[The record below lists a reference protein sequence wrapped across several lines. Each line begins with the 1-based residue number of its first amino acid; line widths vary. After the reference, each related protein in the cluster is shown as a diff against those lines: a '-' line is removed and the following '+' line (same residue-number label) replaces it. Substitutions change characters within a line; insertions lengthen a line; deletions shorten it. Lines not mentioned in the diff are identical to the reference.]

1 MNTFWNFI
9 ASYLPSIR
17 IYNDLQN
24 NYLDDEE
31 EIDDGSYD
39 LPTTTCNSMTL
50 PPPSK
55 LGQRHDRTISRPT
68 DADHTRTKQLE
79 TFNNRLQEQVLT
91 LQRQLEHIQAD
102 FSSTKM
108 ELDHQRAANTLLVSQ
123 KGQLSVELAQACAAR
138 QAQANEV
145 HKLRSSYAELANS
158 VRTLESSGE
167 ELRSLKSFLTKTDE
181 YSGQQIIQA
190 VHDLNTEILQ
200 LAAAVSEEFPLSRRS
215 PGLWKESHCE
225 FIREAIGDGMLAL
238 LRDVDHEDD
247 PTVVQ
252 LAIQAWE
259 VWCCRQV
266 LDSFCAGVSPEVDRF
281 LNDVFREMQSFG
293 KPFPSI
299 ARHVHRT
306 DFRNHAP
313 EPQAT
318 TSRWRTLTHMYARGV
333 VSNYNAPAPA
343 YPGSLT
349 SSSLISPISLPPYPT
364 PGSTANTTPDHH
376 LFALPMRSR
385 TPSNASASSVGDP
398 SSRTGGH
405 ISGILAILAL
415 AGCGDERGVHNEPL
429 RARFGEK
436 LSHIAERTEGLARIL
451 REGVSSAWFEVVV
464 ERPSVT
470 PLARSKGRGQGIWSS
485 SQAFNPTTMENM
497 YAGYGSEECGVLCT
511 VAFGLSV
518 VKRRKE
524 GEAGRAQQ
532 PVCLDMKGE
541 QGATRSK
548 GDLLETTLLVK
559 PKVLLESVKELL

>member
-1 MNTFWNFI
+1 MNTLWNII

-17 IYNDLQN
+17 IYTELQN
-24 NYLDDEE
+24 NYLQEE
-31 EIDDGSYD
+31 ETDGGSYD
-39 LPTTTCNSMTL
+39 LPTTTYNAMTL
-50 PPPSK
+50 PTPST

-68 DADHTRTKQLE
+68 DADQTRIKQLE
-79 TFNNRLQEQVLT
+79 AFNTRLHEQVLT
-91 LQRQLEHIQAD
+91 LQRQLEHIHAD

-108 ELDHQRAANTLLVSQ
+108 ELDHQRSANTLLVSQ
-123 KGQLSVELAQACAAR
+123 KGQLSVELAQACTAR

-145 HKLRSSYAELANS
+145 HKLRTSYAELANS
-158 VRTLESSGE
+158 VRSLESNGE

-200 LAAAVSEEFPLSRRS
+200 LAAAVSDEFPLTRRS

-225 FIREAIGDGMLAL
+225 FIRAAIGDGMLAL
-238 LRDVDHEDD
+238 LRDGDHEDD

-252 LAIQAWE
+252 LAVQAWE

-266 LDSFCAGVSPEVDRF
+266 LDSFCAGTPPEVDRF
-281 LNDVFREMQSFG
+281 LNDVFREMQSSG
-293 KPFPSI
+293 KSFLSI
-299 ARHVHRT
+299 ARCVHHT
-306 DFRNHAP
+306 DCRNHAP

-318 TSRWRTLTHMYARGV
+318 TSRWRALTHMYARGV
-333 VSNYNAPAPA
+333 ASNFNAPAPA
-343 YPGSLT
+343 YPGSLI
-349 SSSLISPISLPPYPT
+349 SSTLISPISLPPYPT
-364 PGSTANTTPDHH
+364 PGSTANNTPDHR
-376 LFALPMRSR
+376 LFALPMPRSR
-385 TPSNASASSVGDP
+385 TPSNASASSLDDP
-398 SSRTGGH
+398 STRTGGH
-405 ISGILAILAL
+405 ISGLLAILAL
-415 AGCGDERGVHNEPL
+415 AGCTDDRGVHNEPL

-436 LSHIAERTEGLARIL
+436 LSHIGERTDALARIL
-451 REGVSSAWFEVVV
+451 REGVSSAWFDVVV

-470 PLARSKGRGQGIWSS
+470 PVARSKGREGIWPS
-485 SQAFNPTTMENM
+485 SQAFDPTTMENM

-524 GEAGRAQQ
+524 GEAGRGQQ
-532 PVCLDMKGE
+532 PAYLDMKGD

-548 GDLLETTLLVK
+548 ANLLETTLLVK